1 MGRQWLHAKREV
13 ASLKKSKTTSKFV
26 REISLAA
33 RQGADPALNARLA
46 AALERAR
53 KESVSRDIIE
63 RAIQKGSGTGEGK
76 DSLEHESVGCEM
88 DTDIGLASDTD
99 EQQRTFMMTAS
110 LKKALL
116 EELDWVHPRL
126 DLRIG
131 LCSVRV

>member
-1 MGRQWLHAKREV
+1 MCLALACGIESGEEVRLGYRNMGRQWLHAKREV

-63 RAIQKGSGTGEGK
+63 RAIQKGSGTGK
-76 DSLEHESVGCEM
+76 AKIRWNTWCLR
-88 DTDIGLASDTD
+88 DTPHTK
-99 EQQRTFMMTAS
+99 F
-110 LKKALL
+110 
-116 EELDWVHPRL
+116 P
-126 DLRIG
+126 
-131 LCSVRV
+131 